1 MKDSKYQPISLL
13 SNTHALIHLQEI
25 IRKQLDD
32 SNYDCSIFLNFQQT
46 FDTVD
51 HFVLLEKHN
60 TMVFLTNGLH
70 PILLSPK
77 RIVSINGFNS
87 NLADI
92 KCLMSEGSIIRPL
105 LFLIYIN
112 DFLCA
117 MNYFNELTNFSS
129 LNKNLNRLC
138 KNEGHCPSFWPHNIE
153 IVL

>member
-13 SNTHALIHLQEI
+13 SNTHALIHLQVI

-117 MNYFNELTNFSS
+117 IKYCKVYHFADDS
-129 LNKNLNRLC
+129 NLM
-138 KNEGHCPSFWPHNIE
+138 KFQSF
-153 IVL
+153 V